1 MELTRQEVEHIAALC
16 RIKLD
21 EADVERFRTQL
32 SNILQTFDV
41 LKKVDTRGVEATG
54 HAVDLNSVMRD
65 DEPRPSLDKEDV
77 LRNAPRR
84 EGDYFRVRVILEE

>member
-1 MELTRQEVEHIAALC
+1 MKFTRKEVEHIAALC
-16 RIKLD
+16 RIKLE

-32 SNILQTFDV
+32 SSILGVFEV
-41 LKKVDTRGVEATG
+41 LQKVDTKGIEPTG
-54 HAVDLNSVMRD
+54 YAVDLHSVMRD

-84 EGDYFRVRVILEE
+84 EGDFFRVRVILEE